1 VFPFVHSFG
10 SVFKLDSESNP
21 FIRCVALLNEQVYS
35 TNLVFHYLALLG
47 CEKLLL
53 QGIPYF
59 RLLLGNETEVNIG
72 DLAGN
77 AMSLPVVCAT
87 MLAALTAKELRKA
100 TMATKSK
107 NSATILSEL
116 QIDQSSEWKPQCIA
130 VDPSSLLSSAMPF
143 FQQLALLADEA
154 VKSSIWCTCETSG
167 SNTSTSKFV
176 QCKLCRVSC
185 CRNCISEIA
194 GYKLDSHD
202 IVEVEISPHE
212 HNLGLF
218 QSKLRE
224 IVPSSLSF
232 AKEGLDEIAEVQDDM
247 HQVSALSNV
256 VFSLHRIK
264 REKKKWLLLYY
275 ARDDH
280 GIGSALAEIRI
291 TMGELKTQATEME
304 TGVLVELT
312 SFMPAK
318 TEPPVYGH
326 LEPCAKLVILA
337 GSSSSSESWSVKDIN
352 ENSSAIV
359 EGSGVTASARVEVGL
374 VTDKA
379 SNDLKA
385 ATSNPYT
392 AKDFI
397 LARDRGEERRWLYAE
412 NWREWPEKIS
422 IKTTSGVDSIASDH
436 DILGD
441 YQRAPCR
448 QTTNQSALWVRT
460 VPADALPMYILIQ
473 PNIHRIGPDQ
483 AVISMSSNHKDY
495 TSNVAVLPR
504 DWQPCDALVSDKM
517 EQALQMKQWRTLTK
531 MKCIT
536 LPSAVEV
543 ESPKDSDALVSVTGL
558 SATDIRMFSRDIGS
572 DNQEAIKLNVSG
584 GQQAPQVVRVFNSI
598 CVAAILKLAAKSGLK
613 YDVSPDAA
621 WIDLQPR
628 NKSEPF
634 GHSKVVVP
642 MRPSEDW
649 IFNEE
654 RNAMERTSQPGAAR
668 QYYLKLQEAKH
679 PFELILDPRSRK
691 LDIKCFPEVAAHHAA
706 AQLIRGRGVDDSHSV
721 AFKLSDVT
729 QQSDPV
735 TSPFVVR
742 NCNSEEPTNVPL
754 QAPYA
759 LYPRQ
764 QRVVRKMLSIE
775 EENTSFEELE
785 INEIE
790 MPGSAGLSLIA
801 KASRNRKICGGVIA
815 DAIGAGKTVISIAII
830 LNGIEE
836 ARQHRSPPQKSS
848 ATLVVVP
855 PALIDQWESEI
866 HKFTTSLTVLKIF
879 DHATLAETKI
889 KQILEA
895 DVVVIPIDILE
906 SSGYLDSLIKA
917 AKLKDHGRDV
927 PKLPPYAGQLEQN
940 AARGV
945 WIPAT
950 SQDPYGG
957 GNNPLSQRRREQSAY
972 YTFIYLKAIAA
983 LREQTFKPTD
993 KGVPLE
999 YFEWERIIVDE
1010 IHESLCTTKAELDV
1024 SKEAHQEEHGNS
1036 TSGFFREKNRRAGR
1050 ELLGI
1055 TQKDISKR
1063 PLVCRGAIFGL
1074 TGTPLLD
1081 STSRVT
1087 ELANLMGGTYVIGL
1101 SSHWR
1106 KLERESCRD
1115 IFLQNYLDPKQSREI
1130 RKTIMAKCQVRSIDD
1145 GVFSCLA
1152 CLLLRK

>member
-1 VFPFVHSFG
+1 M
-10 SVFKLDSESNP
+10 
-21 FIRCVALLNEQVYS
+21 
-35 TNLVFHYLALLG
+35 LG

-100 TMATKSK
+100 TMATKS
-107 NSATILSEL
+107 NDSATILSEL

-130 VDPSSLLSSAMPF
+130 VDPSSSLSSAMPF
-143 FQQLALLADEA
+143 FQQLALLAGEA

-167 SNTSTSKFV
+167 RNTSTSKFV

-194 GYKLDSHD
+194 GYNLDSHD
-202 IVEVEISPHE
+202 IVDVEIPPHE
-212 HNLGLF
+212 HNSGAF

-224 IVPSSLSF
+224 IVPSSLSL
-232 AKEGLDEIAEVQDDM
+232 AKDGLDEIAEVQDDM
-247 HQVSALSNV
+247 HQVSALSDV

-275 ARDDH
+275 ARDNY
-280 GIGSALAEIRI
+280 GIGQAIAEIRI
-291 TMGELKTQATEME
+291 TVGELKTQATELE

-312 SFMPAK
+312 SFVPAK

-326 LEPCAKLVILA
+326 LEPCAKLVILP

-352 ENSSAIV
+352 ENFSATV
-359 EGSGVTASARVEVGL
+359 EGYGVTASTRVEVGL

-379 SNDLKA
+379 CNDLKA
-385 ATSNPYT
+385 ATSNTYS
-392 AKDFI
+392 AKDFNV
-397 LARDRGEERRWLYAE
+397 ARDRGEERRWLYAE
-412 NWREWPEKIS
+412 NWKEWPEKIS
-422 IKTTSGVDSIASDH
+422 IKATSCFDSIASDH
-436 DILGD
+436 DTLGD

-448 QTTNQSALWVRT
+448 QTTNQSALWIRT
-460 VPADALPMYILIQ
+460 VPADAPSMYILIQ

-483 AVISMSSNHKDY
+483 AVISLSSNHKDY
-495 TSNVAVLPR
+495 TSNVAMLPR
-504 DWQPCDALVSDKM
+504 DWQPCDALVSEKM
-517 EQALQMKQWRTLTK
+517 EQVLQMKQWRTLTK
-531 MKCIT
+531 MKCT
-536 LPSAVEV
+536 TPPSAMEV
-543 ESPKDSDALVSVTGL
+543 ESPKDSDALLSVTGL
-558 SATDIRMFSRDIGS
+558 SATDVRMFTRGIGS
-572 DNQEAIKLNVSG
+572 DSQEAIKLNVSG
-584 GQQAPQVVRVFNSI
+584 GQQAQQVVRVFNSI

-634 GHSKVVVP
+634 GHSNVLVP

-654 RNAMERTSQPGAAR
+654 RKAMERTSQSGAAR
-668 QYYLKLQEAKH
+668 QYYLKLQEAKL

-691 LDIKCFPEVAAHHAA
+691 LDVKYFPEVAAHHAA

-721 AFKLSDVT
+721 AYKLSDVT

-785 INEIE
+785 MNEIE

-830 LNGIEE
+830 LKGIEE

-866 HKFTTSLTVLKIF
+866 HKFTASLTVLKVF
-879 DHATLAETKI
+879 DRATLANTKVE
-889 KQILEA
+889 QILEA

-906 SSGYLDSLIKA
+906 SNGYLDSLIKA

-927 PKLPPYAGQLEQN
+927 PKLPQYAGQLEQN

-993 KGVPLE
+993 KGVSLE

-1115 IFLQNYLDPKQSREI
+1115 IFLQNYLDPKQSREV
-1130 RKTIMAKCQVRSIDD
+1130 RKTIMAKCQVRLIDD
-1145 GVFSCLA
+1145 AVVVFSLVPF
-1152 CLLLRK
+1152 